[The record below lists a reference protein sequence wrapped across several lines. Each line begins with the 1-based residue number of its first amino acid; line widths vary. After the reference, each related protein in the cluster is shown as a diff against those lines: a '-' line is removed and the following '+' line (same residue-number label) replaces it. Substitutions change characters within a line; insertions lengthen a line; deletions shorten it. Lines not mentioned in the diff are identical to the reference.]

1 MGTTIERLLALA
13 TGAGERRYG
22 GEVVS
27 RARASAALRTLA
39 AADGADRGR
48 GDGVRCAAI
57 R

>member
-27 RARASAALRTLA
+27 RARASAA
-39 AADGADRGR
+39 
-48 GDGVRCAAI
+48 
-57 R
+57 